1 MTAVDAGKRRSV
13 NGAHPVPRFPRP
25 ESRRP
30 REALF
35 LRWARRSDTTI
46 AVVMLISAFLA
57 TNLGRMPWGFHEFLA
72 MRLTVKNLLLLIGFA
87 AIWRLVCTLVG
98 LYTWPR
104 IRLRRREAA
113 RILLATAIGSAV
125 ALVFPA
131 ISLTGAFRVFT
142 VAVWLTGTSAVIWLT
157 RALLRM
163 LIDVEANEP
172 RNFLVVGTGPM
183 GLALGEELAASP
195 ETRLVGYVD
204 AGPAP
209 AGVELGVRYLGE
221 VRDLDRILLEHAV
234 DQVYVALPLRSRYV
248 DFEAALQACERTGV
262 SASWLADQF
271 ASTPGNHR
279 RQISGNGSVINI
291 SPEPDYRL
299 LIIKRTVD
307 VVGAAA
313 GLVVAA
319 PVLALAAMAIKLTD
333 GGPVLY
339 VQARHGQYRRPFR
352 MYKLRTM
359 VDGADSLQ
367 QSLENLNEASGPV
380 FKIRDDPRITRV
392 GRFLRRTS
400 IDELPQ
406 LLNVLRGDMSLVGPR
421 PLPLRDV
428 ARFTEAAL
436 VRRFSVRP
444 GLTGLWQV
452 SGRSDVPFDRWIEM
466 DLEYIDRWSLA
477 LDGKIILKTLPA
489 VLNGTGAT

>member
-1 MTAVDAGKRRSV
+1 MTAVDAGKRRNG
-13 NGAHPVPRFPRP
+13 NGAHPVLAYPRRDG
-25 ESRRP
+25 RRP

-35 LRWARRSDTTI
+35 LHWARRSDTAI
-46 AVVMLISAFLA
+46 AVVMLIGAFLA
-57 TNLGRMPWGFHEFLA
+57 TNLGRMPSGFHEFLA
-72 MRLTVKNLLLLIGFA
+72 LRLTVKNLLLVLGFA
-87 AIWRLVCTLVG
+87 ALWRLICTLVG
-98 LYTWPR
+98 LYSWPR
-104 IRLRRREAA
+104 IRVRRHEMG
-113 RILLATAIGSAV
+113 RILLAAAIGSAV

-131 ISLTGAFRVFT
+131 ISLTGAFRGLT
-142 VAVWLTGTSAVIWLT
+142 VAVWLAGTSGLIWLT
-157 RALLRM
+157 RALLRV

-172 RNFLVVGTGPM
+172 RNFLVVGTGSR
-183 GLALGEELAASP
+183 GLALGQEISASP
-195 ETRLVGYVD
+195 QTRLVGYVD

-209 AGVELGVRYLGE
+209 VGVELGAPYLGE

-279 RQISGNGSVINI
+279 RQISGDGGVINI

-299 LIIKRTVD
+299 LIIKRMMD
-307 VVGAAA
+307 LVGATA

-319 PVLALAAMAIKLTD
+319 PVLAVAAVAIKLAD

-367 QSLENLNEASGPV
+367 ESLENLNEASGPV
-380 FKIRDDPRITRV
+380 FKIRDDPRITRF
-392 GRFLRRTS
+392 GRFLRRMS

-452 SGRSDVPFDRWIEM
+452 SGRSDVPFKRWIEM
-466 DLEYIDRWSLA
+466 YLEYIDRWSLA